1 MIRPD
6 ILRRYRL
13 LLDEA
18 QTSRYDIHLQWF
30 AAEDEGRTEEPT
42 EHKIRK
48 AREEGKVAKSADLSS
63 SVVLLF
69 SVLALAL
76 LGPYILQT
84 TKEMMQ
90 FFLGRSAQMDI
101 TEDLRLYRH
110 FLNYFARLTLPIAG
124 VAFVAAI
131 LGNVVQVGFLFTI
144 KPITPDLQKIV
155 PKFGKFIQRAVFS
168 TEALFNLAKSIM
180 KVAIIG
186 TIAYLNIRQR
196 SGELINLL
204 HSSFLNAVSVITA
217 TAFRILVEAAI
228 ILLVL
233 SIIDYAF
240 QRRQHRESLKMTKQE
255 VREERKTYEG
265 DPLVRSRLRER
276 MRELLSRTMIQ
287 NVPQADVVIT
297 NPTHFA
303 VALEYRSE
311 SMVAPS
317 VTAKGQDNIAF
328 RIREV
333 AMENDVPVV
342 ENKPLARALF
352 SEVEI
357 GDSIPEKYY
366 QAVATV
372 LSHVY
377 KISGKNREAV

>member
-1 MIRPD
+1 MRD
-6 ILRRYRL
+6 LNTYDYFQRL
-13 LLDEA
+13 LAE
-18 QTSRYDIHLQWF
+18 SESSIYNIHLQWF
-30 AAEDEGRTEEPT
+30 AAEDEGRTEDPT

-48 AREEGKVAKSADLSS
+48 AREDGKVAKSSDLSS

-69 SVLALAL
+69 CIIALAL
-76 LGPYILQT
+76 IGPYILQT
-84 TKEMMQ
+84 SAEMLT
-90 FFLGRSAQMDI
+90 FFLGRSAQIDVTGDMRI
-101 TEDLRLYRH
+101 YRQFMYYFIRLS
-110 FLNYFARLTLPIAG
+110 LPIAG

-131 LGNVVQVGFLFTI
+131 LGNIIQVGFLFTV
-144 KPITPDLQKIV
+144 KTITPDFKKIV
-155 PKFGKFIQRAVFS
+155 PKLGKFLQRAIFS
-168 TEALFNLAKSIM
+168 TEALFNLGKSIF
-180 KVAIIG
+180 KVAIIA
-186 TIAYLNIRQR
+186 TVSYLNIRQSFR
-196 SGELINLL
+196 ELLNLVNYGL
-204 HSSFLNAVSVITA
+204 LSTISIIAA
-217 TAFRILVEAAI
+217 TAFRILIEAAI

-233 SIIDYAF
+233 SFVDYAF

-255 VREERKTYEG
+255 IREERKTYEG

-303 VALEYRSE
+303 VALEYQSNA
-311 SMVAPS
+311 MLAPT

-328 RIREV
+328 RIKEV
-333 AMENDVPVV
+333 ALENQVPVV
-342 ENKPLARALF
+342 ENKPLARALY
-352 SEVEI
+352 SDVEI

-377 KISGKNREAV
+377 KMSGKSREAV